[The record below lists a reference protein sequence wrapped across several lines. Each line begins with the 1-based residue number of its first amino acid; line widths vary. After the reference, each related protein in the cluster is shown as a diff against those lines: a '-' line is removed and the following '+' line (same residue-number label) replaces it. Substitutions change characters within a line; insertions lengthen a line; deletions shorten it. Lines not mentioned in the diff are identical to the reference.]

1 MASFINLKKIND
13 LKRLL
18 DFQQRDVDEFG
29 KKITK
34 KHLDQIRLG
43 IDADSR
49 QFQPYTEGYKKRK
62 GAGTVSRRQ
71 VSTQTHPPNLTLTGD
86 MLNAFKYIKGHGGK
100 AELEIDYG
108 IEDVK
113 QAKKLRGNQTG
124 RFRLPNNKI
133 IHRSDK
139 KRVIARHN
147 KVGPMVESLITAMFA
162 VVIARNIQRRLKRQT
177 VITYEM

>member
-1 MASFINLKKIND
+1 MAASINLKKISD

-29 KKITK
+29 RKITK

-49 QFQPYTEGYKKRK
+49 IFQPYTAGYKQRK
-62 GAGTVSRRQ
+62 GAGKIGKRQ
-71 VSTQTHPPNLTLTGD
+71 ISTQTHPPNLTLTGD

-108 IEDVK
+108 IEDDR
-113 QAKKLRGNQTG
+113 QAKKLIGNQTG
-124 RFRLPNNKI
+124 RFRLPNNQI
-133 IHRSDK
+133 INRSDK
-139 KRVIARHN
+139 KRVIARYN
-147 KVGPMVESLITAMFA
+147 KVGPMVESFITAMFA
-162 VVIARNIQRRLKRQT
+162 IVIARNIQRILKRQT
-177 VITYEM
+177 VITYEI